1 MIRII
6 LMYATYRFFHF
17 LEGDRIMDIKTT
29 TSKAPVAKAAETA
42 KTTTTA
48 TTTTATTAAK
58 PAAKKPAAKKP
69 AAKKPAAK
77 KPAAKKAPAKKAAS
91 TAKKAPAK
99 KTTTTKRGR
108 KPGSKNK
115 VVESVQETII
125 QFQGADV
132 VVAEN
137 LVDRVKDA
145 YKNSGHR
152 IGNIKSL
159 RIYVNVEERKAYYV
173 INDKQDDS
181 NVIDL

>member
-1 MIRII
+1 
-6 LMYATYRFFHF
+6 
-17 LEGDRIMDIKTT
+17 MDIKTT

-42 KTTTTA
+42 KTTATA
-48 TTTTATTAAK
+48 ASTAAK
-58 PAAKKPAAKKP
+58 PAASTAAST
-69 AAKKPAAK
+69 AA
-77 KPAAKKAPAKKAAS
+77 KPAAKKAPAKKAPAKK
-91 TAKKAPAK
+91 TAAKPAAKKAPAK
-99 KTTTTKRGR
+99 KTAAKPAAKKAPAKKTTTKRGR

-137 LVDRVKDA
+137 LVDRVKEA

-152 IGNIKSL
+152 VGNIKSL

-173 INDKQDDS
+173 INDKQDDR

>member
-1 MIRII
+1 
-6 LMYATYRFFHF
+6 
-17 LEGDRIMDIKTT
+17 MDIKTT

-42 KTTTTA
+42 KTTATA
-48 TTTTATTAAK
+48 ASTAAK
-58 PAAKKPAAKKP
+58 PAASTAAKPAA
-69 AAKKPAAK
+69 
-77 KPAAKKAPAKKAAS
+77 KPAAKKAPAKKTAAKPA
-91 TAKKAPAK
+91 AKKAPAK
-99 KTTTTKRGR
+99 KTTTKRGR

-137 LVDRVKDA
+137 LVDRVKEA

-152 IGNIKSL
+152 VGNIKSL

>member
-1 MIRII
+1 
-6 LMYATYRFFHF
+6 
-17 LEGDRIMDIKTT
+17 MDTKTT
-29 TSKAPVAKAAETA
+29 ASKAPAAKPAEAA

-48 TTTTATTAAK
+48 TTTATSTATAAAKPAATTAAKPAAK

-77 KPAAKKAPAKKAAS
+77 KPAAKKAPAKKPAAS

-99 KTTTTKRGR
+99 KATTKRGR

-115 VVESVQETII
+115 VVESVQETIVQVDGVDI
-125 QFQGADV
+125 A
-132 VVAEN
+132 VAET
-137 LVDRVKDA
+137 LVDRVKEA

-152 IGNIKSL
+152 VGNIKSL
-159 RIYVNVEERKAYYV
+159 RIYINVNDRKAYYV
-173 INDKQDDS
+173 INDKSDDT

>member
-1 MIRII
+1 
-6 LMYATYRFFHF
+6 
-17 LEGDRIMDIKTT
+17 MDIKTT

>member
-1 MIRII
+1 
-6 LMYATYRFFHF
+6 
-17 LEGDRIMDIKTT
+17 MDNKTT
-29 TSKAPVAKAAETA
+29 ATKAPVAKAAETA
-42 KTTTTA
+42 KTA
-48 TTTTATTAAK
+48 TTTTTTAAAKPATTTTTTAAAK

-77 KPAAKKAPAKKAAS
+77 KPAAKKAAPAKKPV
-91 TAKKAPAK
+91 AKKAPAK
-99 KTTTTKRGR
+99 KTTTKRGR

-137 LVDRVKDA
+137 LVDRVKEA

-152 IGNIKSL
+152 VGNIKSL
-159 RIYVNVEERKAYYV
+159 RIYVNVEEKKAYYV

>member
-1 MIRII
+1 MP
-6 LMYATYRFFHF
+6 A
-17 LEGDRIMDIKTT
+17 
-29 TSKAPVAKAAETA
+29 AK
-42 KTTTTA
+42 KTTTTKK
-48 TTTTATTAAK
+48 TAAKK

-77 KPAAKKAPAKKAAS
+77 KPAAAKKTAAKKP
-91 TAKKAPAK
+91 AVKKAPAK
-99 KTTTTKRGR
+99 KTAAKRGR

-137 LVDRVKDA
+137 LVDRVKEA

-152 IGNIKSL
+152 VGNIKSL